1 MCETIQHQIWI
12 QAPKTFSGLLMCC
25 FLWFQKKSMVCY
37 TFFLKTAGGKVT
49 DFDFAHLYDLQ
60 FMCVGLVDAVACL
73 SSLTILVL
81 QS

>member
-1 MCETIQHQIWI
+1 
-12 QAPKTFSGLLMCC
+12 
-25 FLWFQKKSMVCY
+25 MVCY